1 MNLEELVNLILNNPE
16 NIHIE
21 YSNVNGEESLLING
35 KEITEKE
42 LFDDSDIKNE
52 VKNYKDVVN
61 KLDDCLFIEILED
74 SKQYVD
80 LKTFDELLEQDSYTK
95 EEADVVKQMIN
106 LFYTLIQEHI
116 SNKII
121 DLEEILEQI

>member
-35 KEITEKE
+35 KEVTEKE